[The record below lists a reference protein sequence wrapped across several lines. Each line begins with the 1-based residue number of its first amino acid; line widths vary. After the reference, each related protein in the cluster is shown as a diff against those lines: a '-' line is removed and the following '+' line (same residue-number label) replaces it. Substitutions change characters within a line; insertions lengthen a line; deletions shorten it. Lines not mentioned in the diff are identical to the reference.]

1 MVRGLRA
8 QGLVDETRER
18 VVKLLTTDWLVPE
31 PDAGG
36 ATGDRR
42 LRELTRIR
50 QIYVPELVLR
60 LHVLLLESRAR
71 IPQCVAPPSP
81 LFSPRLTRCPPP
93 SRRGVQERRAR
104 ARAHD
109 TRRGLAVQAVRGL
122 CAQRAQFGGV
132 PRRGAHRCARGARA
146 RRVGPVH
153 GGRRVNPRASV
164 RSRVRECA
172 SGRRAVVY
180 LILLVCSWA
189 CAAVCCCT

>member
-1 MVRGLRA
+1 MTIVVRGLRA

-60 LHVLLLESRAR
+60 LHVLLLESRAQ

-81 LFSPRLTRCPPP
+81 LFSPRLTRCPP
-93 SRRGVQERRAR
+93 RVAACRNAAR
-104 ARAHD
+104 ALALATLVADSRYRLYEDFALNGHS
-109 TRRGLAVQAVRGL
+109 LAVYLGAVRTAVL
-122 CAQRAQFGGV
+122 AALE
-132 PRRGAHRCARGARA
+132 
-146 RRVGPVH
+146 H
-153 GGRRVNPRASV
+153 GGSDPFM
-164 RSRVRECA
+164 
-172 SGRRAVVY
+172 
-180 LILLVCSWA
+180 
-189 CAAVCCCT
+189 AAAA